1 MTAIQLSGIL
11 IKSPFSSS
19 ALQMQAHIIGNT
31 PEKKKM
37 LKNHKTH
44 AGRLNYT
51 SCFCLCSSSDILL
64 IKMFSSADQ
73 VLLFEGPVTTAY
85 SSLCWF

>member
-31 PEKKKM
+31 PEKKKC
-37 LKNHKTH
+37 LKITRH
-44 AGRLNYT
+44 
-51 SCFCLCSSSDILL
+51 
-64 IKMFSSADQ
+64 MQ
-73 VLLFEGPVTTAY
+73 VG
-85 SSLCWF
+85 